1 MKNIFLTFIL
11 TGCMATSFAATNNT
25 AANIPGN
32 IPGNAQSFSFLS
44 GGSSTDQ
51 AQKEDDA
58 YSEAQDALN
67 DSDYSRAAQ
76 LFDTV
81 AKMKGR
87 RADAALYWR
96 AYALNKQARRN
107 EALTVISEL
116 RSSYPKSN
124 YLREAG
130 ALEIEIRKQSGTP
143 VNPTAEGDDEMK
155 LIALQA
161 LMDSNEPRAL
171 DILKKILMGNASQKV
186 KDKALF
192 VLSQNDSEGAQQL
205 LGDIALGKQ
214 FGSLQEKAI
223 HYIGVS
229 GHTAQLQRVYEGTSD
244 EKLKKSVLHAYMVG
258 GDQERVFALAQK
270 EQSVAMKKE
279 AIHMLGVMG
288 AHEQLRQLYKT
299 ATSPDL
305 KKEILHSMGISGD
318 SDDLIEIAKTET
330 DPDVRAAAIHGIGIG
345 GGGKSSDALVQMYN
359 SNTDKGTKNN
369 IIQALF
375 IQGAGKQMVALAR
388 KETDPEM
395 KKTIVSRLSVMG
407 SKEGNDYLLEILNQ

>member
-1 MKNIFLTFIL
+1 
-11 TGCMATSFAATNNT
+11 MATSFAATSGT
-25 AANIPGN
+25 AANIN
-32 IPGNAQSFSFLS
+32 DQSFSFLS

-67 DSDYSRAAQ
+67 ESDYSRAAQ

-87 RADAALYWR
+87 RADAAIYWR
-96 AYALNKQARRN
+96 AYALNKQSRRN
-107 EALTVISEL
+107 EALSAISEL
-116 RSSYPKSN
+116 RSAYPKSN

-161 LMDSNEPRAL
+161 LMDSNEDRAL
-171 DILKKILMGNASQKV
+171 PILKKILEGNASQKV
-186 KDKALF
+186 KDKAMF
-192 VLSQNDSEGAQQL
+192 VLSQNDSAGAQQL

-214 FGSLQEKAI
+214 LPTLQEKAI
-223 HYIGVS
+223 HYLGIS
-229 GHTAQLQRVYEGTSD
+229 GHGGAQLQRIYDASSD
-244 EKLKKSVLHAYMVG
+244 EKLKKSVLHAFMVS
-258 GDQERVFALAQK
+258 GDQDRVFTLAQK
-270 EQSVAMKKE
+270 EPSNEMKKE

-288 AHEQLRQLYKT
+288 AGKQLRELYKT
-299 ATSPDL
+299 VTTADL
-305 KKEILHSMGISGD
+305 KKEIMHSMGISGD

-345 GGGKSSDALVQMYN
+345 GGGRSSDALVQMYN
-359 SNTDKGTKNN
+359 ANTDKTTKTN
-369 IIQALF
+369 IIHALF

-388 KETDPEM
+388 KETDPQM
-395 KKTIVSRLSVMG
+395 KKEIVSKISVMG